1 MSVASYELE
10 HTDDTKGAEGRTLL
24 GGFLQPQEVA
34 QALSPLLGLM
44 PIKEGLYRYAV
55 WGGAVARDW
64 VLVRRNACKGFGPRR
79 YHRCKNRHCHV
90 GPFSLSHNTAES

>member
-44 PIKEGLYRYAV
+44 PIKEGL
-55 WGGAVARDW
+55 
-64 VLVRRNACKGFGPRR
+64 
-79 YHRCKNRHCHV
+79 
-90 GPFSLSHNTAES
+90 